1 MATKKTKKKSV
12 KLEDKVYL
20 ELNGSINIVE
30 VKDGVKSSTPLD
42 GDIVLRALLVFLEQ
56 SIREALAKD
65 SEIDKL
71 VKKIKVKKKKPNAT
85 KKVK

>member
-1 MATKKTKKKSV
+1 MTTKKTKKKAKV
-12 KLEDKVYL
+12 EDKVYL

-30 VKDGVKSSTPLD
+30 VKDGVKNVTPLD

-65 SEIDKL
+65 SEMDKL
-71 VKKIKVKKKKPNAT
+71 VKKIKVKKKKQNAT
-85 KKVK
+85 KKDK